1 MSDQLNKVTICLMM
15 TSLLVLMPHS
25 GFLANYGEERIEIES
40 TNTKFNTS
48 NSETVWVDGDQP
60 WPQPGRT
67 QAEHQVEILLPQIIV
82 QMVVLELILQK
93 MLVS

>member
-1 MSDQLNKVTICLMM
+1 MV
-15 TSLLVLMPHS
+15 
-25 GFLANYGEERIEIES
+25 ANHGLS
-40 TNTKFNTS
+40 
-48 NSETVWVDGDQP
+48 
-60 WPQPGRT
+60 